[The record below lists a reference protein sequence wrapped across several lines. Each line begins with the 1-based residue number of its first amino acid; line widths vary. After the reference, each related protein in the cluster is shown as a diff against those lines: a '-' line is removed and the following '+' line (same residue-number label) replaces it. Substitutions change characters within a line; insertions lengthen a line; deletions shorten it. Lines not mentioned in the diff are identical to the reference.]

1 MLNESLDEA
10 TPLNTQHRNTHRV
23 MLLSS
28 NSGSEG
34 EGEGER
40 EGEGDGEGE
49 EEKKKILMR
58 GKDSERH
65 SEKASSHVSRT
76 TCTSSSGHKT
86 TQSKLQCFVY
96 SKSAN
101 DSHHGVSAGGKGGG
115 KCEVSG
121 GCLERREA
129 AEEAVM
135 SEEEEEEVSGGRC
148 EEVKVEEEGCEEG
161 RVGEEVSGLEEGKVG
176 ICKEGG
182 DGTGEHRGQ
191 LQLHS
196 EEDNR
201 ALPAS
206 VIELS
211 DSENST
217 QHSGVTNHCD
227 KRDMRGE

>member
-28 NSGSEG
+28 NSGSDG

-40 EGEGDGEGE
+40 EGEGGGEGE

-101 DSHHGVSAGGKGGG
+101 DSHHGVNAGGKGGG

-129 AEEAVM
+129 AEEAMM
-135 SEEEEEEVSGGRC
+135 SEEEEEEV
-148 EEVKVEEEGCEEG
+148 KVECEEG
-161 RVGEEVSGLEEGKVG
+161 RVGEEVSEVKEGKVG

-182 DGTGEHRGQ
+182 EGTGEQGGQ

-201 ALPAS
+201 ALPTS

-217 QHSGVTNHCD
+217 PPSNHCA
-227 KRDMRGE
+227 KRDMKGDCCTAHE